1 METKIIDQL
10 KKFGNEFQIKCISSL
25 LSDKSFLERISDIV
39 DPTSY
44 ETDAHQWIVKTILSY
59 FMKYKDLPTLNVFK
73 IQVDTIDS
81 ELLKRAVTDQ
91 LRVVYQKIS
100 DSDINFVKEQYLEF
114 CKNQKMK
121 GAILDSVDLIKNGQ
135 YDKISHIVQDALKA
149 GMERN
154 VGHTY
159 MSDIDSRMSVMA
171 RNTLKTNWVEVDSVM
186 DGGLAPGELGVIT
199 ACAGAGKCVGPN
211 TEIEIEYHE
220 IGIEITGNSGKKY
233 VMWINPLKKYE
244 FDGNLLFGWQI
255 ENVIFELKKLNDM
268 ELVPDTD

>member
-10 KKFGNEFQIKCISSL
+10 KKFGNEFQLKCISSL

-39 DPTSY
+39 DPTSF
-44 ETDAHQWIVKTILSY
+44 ETDSHQWIVKTILAY
-59 FMKYKDLPTLNVFK
+59 FLQYKDLPTLNVFK
-73 IQVDTIDS
+73 VQVDTIDS
-81 ELLKRAVTDQ
+81 ELLKKAVIDQ
-91 LRVVYQKIS
+91 LKIVYQRIS

-121 GAILDSVDLIKNGQ
+121 GAILDSVDLIKNGE

-159 MSDIDSRMSVMA
+159 MEDVDQRMSVMA
-171 RNTLKTNWVEVDSVM
+171 RNTLKTNWVEIDSVM

-211 TEIEIEYHE
+211 TEIEIKYHE
-220 IGIEITGNSGKKY
+220 FGIEIIGNSGNPY
-233 VMWINPLKKYE
+233 IIWINPFKKYD
-244 FDGNLLFGWQI
+244 FCDKLLYGWQI
-255 ENVIFELKKLNDM
+255 ENVIYEIEKLR
-268 ELVPDTD
+268 VPDVESVKE